1 MLEAEMVVQ
10 VLKAFISVTSYIY
23 ASEHTQLD
31 VFDVALYILLY
42 FRLWNL
48 SSTLHM
54 LTMVGVWVILAI
66 EKHCF

>member
-42 FRLWNL
+42 FRL
-48 SSTLHM
+48 
-54 LTMVGVWVILAI
+54 
-66 EKHCF
+66 